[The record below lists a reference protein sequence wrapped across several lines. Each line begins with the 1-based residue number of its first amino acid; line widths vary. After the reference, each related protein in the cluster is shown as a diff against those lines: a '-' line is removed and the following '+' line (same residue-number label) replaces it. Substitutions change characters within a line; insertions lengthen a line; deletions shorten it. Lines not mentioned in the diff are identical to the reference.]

1 MQYEDIARRIKHI
14 IFVPYFGD
22 EDTFAK
28 IGDVIPISPFDERYI
43 KQEIKKLFGLKLD
56 DNISNATTDEICKQV
71 YGFIQRSNSTQNKP
85 KEPDVAE
92 RALLNSHEVFSII
105 LKAFSNLLDR
115 RVIPNERIANL
126 KTEIEVKTQQNF
138 DKVLAELLRSS
149 FGEYIDVSID
159 TTLNPGM
166 AVYNI
171 ANQVTYALVER
182 GKVIDPKI
190 ECAHMNPLWVPIR
203 TSITFN
209 TVTDILREKFGVST
223 STKTISKIKSYQE
236 LNVYVTKLMVKNKIN
251 EIVFGSKEFNL
262 CHGISDSLVD
272 TQNAEFIKQSVL
284 NALNITIDY
293 DISGM
298 KLSSVYKH
306 VYEKINHSQ
315 KSRNMLFGKLG
326 KEAEPVAN
334 TVNNDVANGH
344 VKKPRQ
350 EIFRDIIRDINRA
363 VLLEHSVQSYDHVN
377 NLLYKL
383 NGDKKRINN
392 LNQTFH
398 NLELTYQIKINT
410 DNPNLTIGD
419 ICRAA
424 HDSMVCQG
432 KSESTYVALENMEP
446 LWAALNPAI
455 VFEHLRSVL
464 RNEIGVS
471 ISVYKLSNCRTYDD
485 YAKLVKIALAK
496 KAKMNDR

>member
-1 MQYEDIARRIKHI
+1 MQYEDIKKRLKPI
-14 IFVPYFGD
+14 IFMPYFGD
-22 EDTFAK
+22 EDTSAK
-28 IGDVIPISPFDERYI
+28 IGDVMQVSSFDEHYI
-43 KQEIKKLFGLKLD
+43 RRTIKKIFGLDLD
-56 DNISNATTDEICKQV
+56 CNISTVTTDEICRQI
-71 YGFIQRSNSTQNKP
+71 YEFLQHPEAPQDRP

-92 RALLNSHEVFSII
+92 KALLNSHEVFSII
-105 LKAFSNLLDR
+105 LKAFNDLLDR

-126 KTEIEVKTQQNF
+126 KTEVEVKTQQNF
-138 DKVLAELLRSS
+138 DKVLAELLWSS
-149 FGEYIDVSID
+149 FGEHIDVSID
-159 TTLNPGM
+159 MILNPGM

-182 GKVIDPKI
+182 GKAIDPKI

-223 STKTISKIKSYQE
+223 LTKTISKIKSYQE

-251 EIVFGSKEFNL
+251 EIVFGSNEFNL
-262 CHGISDSLVD
+262 CHGISDNLVD

-284 NALNITIDY
+284 NALNVKIDY

-306 VYEKINHSQ
+306 VYEKINRSQ

-326 KEAEPVAN
+326 EEAEPVAN
-334 TVNNDVANGH
+334 TVNDVADGQ

-363 VLLEHSVQSYDHVN
+363 VLLGHSVQSYDHVN

-383 NGDKKRINN
+383 NGDTKKIDN

-398 NLELTYQIKINT
+398 NLELTYQIKIDTN
-410 DNPNLTIGD
+410 NPNLTIGD

-424 HDSMVCQG
+424 HDSMVRQG
-432 KSESTYVALENMEP
+432 KSESTYVALEDMEP

-496 KAKMNDR
+496 KAKMHNR